1 MEAELCSI
9 QDKHKDV
16 KLVYEKVIENIKLIC
31 KLDNKKQEEMANH
44 SVNLNNTS
52 EGNVNEFEIS
62 QTNMKPS
69 GPCEEDLARQYFDYL
84 ENTKA
89 VIEKLYLTVG
99 KKEFESM
106 LKDRGERIDNIQNQM
121 QGNREKNKNTHSKK
135 NVNENKS
142 PVSTVLNTLQT
153 NYEYDYTDED
163 LKEDDKKIREEYNA
177 MAQDFKK
184 IVNSLF
190 KFFLLVINLMLY
202 YLFTL

>member
-190 KFFLLVINLMLY
+190 KFFLLVINLLLY